1 MRHNPH
7 MIAIT
12 VCYKSGLRLDFE
24 YYTGTHVPLV
34 MNNLKPLGMQS
45 AEVRKVLASGSSG
58 TPPYQL
64 IASLYFPDAQTFERA
79 ANDARW
85 KAVVDDIANF
95 YPEMPD
101 VLITEIW
108 K

>member
-1 MRHNPH
+1 
-7 MIAIT
+7 MIAVT
-12 VCYKSGLRLDFE
+12 VCYKSDRKLDFA

-34 MNNLKPLGMQS
+34 MNNLKPLGLHS
-45 AEVRKVLASGSSG
+45 AEVRNVLASGSGG

-64 IASLYFPDAQTFERA
+64 IASLYFPDAQTFEKTTE
-79 ANDARW
+79 DPRW
-85 KAVVDDIANF
+85 KAVVDDIGNF

-101 VLITEIW
+101 VLVTEVL

>member
-1 MRHNPH
+1 
-7 MIAIT
+7 MIAVT
-12 VCYKSGLRLDFE
+12 VCYKAGRRLDFD
-24 YYTGTHVPLV
+24 YYTGTHVPLLTEK
-34 MNNLKPLGMQS
+34 LKPLGLQS
-45 AEVRKVLASGSSG
+45 AEVRNVLAGGNAG

-64 IASLYFPDAQTFERA
+64 IATLYYRDIEAWERTTG
-79 ANDARW
+79 DPRW

-101 VLITEIW
+101 VLVTEVL